1 MSLMR
6 FRCWRANRRRAT
18 TSREWARSSRAPAYS
33 CTRTPATRARP
44 ISSSPQ
50 HRSDIL
56 QQQEEARG
64 TRRLFADDTNVI
76 LLVSNPG
83 LQSATVTT
91 PVETAQVAP
100 TILEALGFDPGQLQ
114 AVQAENTPLL
124 PGLFF

>member
-1 MSLMR
+1 
-6 FRCWRANRRRAT
+6 
-18 TSREWARSSRAPAYS
+18 
-33 CTRTPATRARP
+33 
-44 ISSSPQ
+44 
-50 HRSDIL
+50 
-56 QQQEEARG
+56 
-64 TRRLFADDTNVI
+64 VI

-91 PVETAQVAP
+91 PVETAQMAP